1 MVEKGGVNDAPLCG
15 VIKIYTS
22 LLSSYPHRI
31 YPLAIL
37 NVKKLNKSREGT
49 MNQMTEEKKE
59 ELNSLVASITNRP
72 YTESTFNLER
82 EDTKVSAGGG
92 QRNDFTVYPL
102 NADVIVT
109 EAAQEETAV
118 LPATSLA
125 IDAEFSGLAVSVVGA
140 QLADSEGRL
149 AELRE

>member
-1 MVEKGGVNDAPLCG
+1 
-15 VIKIYTS
+15 
-22 LLSSYPHRI
+22 
-31 YPLAIL
+31 
-37 NVKKLNKSREGT
+37 